1 MAYKRHK
8 ETIMDQKETQEM
20 LQAME
25 QDQSKGK
32 GSFWTPEDGEN
43 TIRILPP
50 LKPNG
55 EVLPYFHHKTHWID
69 GQPYECLDQTFV
81 DKNGNVHEAESC
93 PACKMSKKLYKVSE
107 KDSEERELAY
117 SISAKDRYIFR
128 IVDRAKDEDAQI
140 TPEFYEVGPA
150 IFKKFF
156 NILKGGKYGNI
167 IHPVEGRD
175 FIIDKQ
181 GTGRRTNYDSSL
193 PDADKSP
200 IFKDKDKLKE
210 VLTNAVAMKYT
221 DLIEFPS
228 KSDVE
233 TAVREFLDPEA
244 TDSGKSSGGSK
255 KSSRDE
261 DDEVDYT
268 TASGKKSDKK
278 VEKSAKDEDS
288 ADGDQIDD
296 LLNEFI

>member
-1 MAYKRHK
+1 MTNE
-8 ETIMDQKETQEM
+8 ETAKMIE
-20 LQAME
+20 AMSD
-25 QDQSKGK
+25 DQSKGK

-50 LKPNG
+50 LKPNN

-69 GQPYECLDQTFV
+69 GNPYECLDQTFT
-81 DKNGNVHEAESC
+81 DKNGATHEAESC
-93 PACKMSKKLYKVSE
+93 PACKMSKKLYKISE

-128 IVDRAKDEDAQI
+128 IVDRAKEMELQT

-167 IHPVEGRD
+167 IHPIEGRD
-175 FIIDKQ
+175 FIIDKT
-181 GTGRRTNYDSSL
+181 GTGRRTNYDNSL
-193 PDADKSP
+193 PEADKAP
-200 IFKDKDKLKE
+200 IFKDKERLKE
-210 VLTNAVAMKYT
+210 VLTNAVEMKYT

-228 KSDVE
+228 KDDVE
-233 TAVREFLDPEA
+233 TAVKEFLDPDA
-244 TDSGKSSGGSK
+244 TSSGKFSGGLK
-255 KSSRDE
+255 KQNKDK
-261 DDEVDYT
+261 DDDDDD
-268 TASGKKSDKK
+268 TANARTDTKKPL
-278 VEKSAKDEDS
+278 KSAKDKDEANS
-288 ADGDQIDD
+288 DQIDD

>member
-1 MAYKRHK
+1 MANKWHK
-8 ETIMDQKETQEM
+8 ENFMDQKETQAM
-20 LQAME
+20 LEAME

-69 GQPYECLDQTFV
+69 GNPYECLDQTFM
-81 DKNGNVHEAESC
+81 DKHGSLHEAESC

-128 IVDRAKDEDAQI
+128 IVDRAKDEATQT

-200 IFKDKDKLKE
+200 VFKDKEKLKE

-228 KSDVE
+228 KDDVE
-233 TAVREFLDPEA
+233 TAVREFLDPDS
-244 TDSGKSSGGSK
+244 TDHGKSSGGNTSSAK
-255 KSSRDE
+255 KSNRS
-261 DDEVDYT
+261 DDDDDT
-268 TASGKKSDKK
+268 PPPAKKSA
-278 VEKSAKDEDS
+278 KSAKDEDS